1 MRTVASRIGRP
12 VRDSSTRPET
22 APPLDSRTSTA
33 SLASPSP
40 TVTAAAL
47 PAWKPGAN
55 ASTIQRPA
63 GTSSSTNEPS
73 SAWNGWRS

>member
-1 MRTVASRIGRP
+1 M
-12 VRDSSTRPET
+12 RDSSTRPDT
-22 APPLDSRTSTA
+22 TPPFVSRTSTA
-33 SLASPSP
+33 SLDSLSP

-47 PAWKPGAN
+47 PGWKPGAN
-55 ASTIQRPA
+55 ASSVQRPA